1 MTTPSVTFAV
11 DDVIPAPFPLQEC
24 GLAESLAA
32 RLKDPVLGSSH
43 GPQVRFVS
51 PSDTHPL
58 MAAVHMA
65 FSDHR
70 PLVLSPD
77 IVWVTIAQG
86 LALHIVQ
93 NAEALRFDL
102 VRHQGKKELVVS
114 RMAWDFSSAEFWN
127 GVVGDFSALLQR
139 ESTAVHDLMV
149 CDFSTTGTVERVVSQ
164 VVLMDALREYFDYV
178 LACICGI
185 PTVTLEGTPADWS
198 RLREKAAQLSRYGL
212 DWWVQHLLPICD
224 QFVRAS
230 QGNADRAFWKDIYK
244 PREIYGGD
252 VINGWICK
260 LFPFIRNGG
269 TGHYDIKNP
278 VFESDPNA
286 PEDEGGRFGGP
297 PGWIQ
302 SDSLPTGLS
311 RVPLALMARTPE
323 GLKTRSLAL
332 TAGFLGVSQS
342 SSTMALRPELGWV
355 VHEDGG
361 LEGLLRRMGE
371 EHPVSPPLPREAL
384 LAWRELWRD
393 SGLPADILRLYVTC
407 DGASLFGEQG
417 TPAYRIRPAREL
429 EFRHGNRWFRLPSHQ
444 EKEAL
449 EEKLRNMDMTGE
461 SPDELL
467 WARSRPRGWTRFCD
481 LADGGFLAFN
491 FDYRDGEQLPIVW
504 VRNAEA
510 RHAERVADSL
520 EQFLER
526 VLDSKGRPY
535 FQEPGFTPGA
545 RVDLS

>member
-32 RLKDPVLGSSH
+32 RVKEPVLGSSH

-114 RMAWDFSSAEFWN
+114 RMAWDLSSAEFWN

-198 RLREKAAQLSRYGL
+198 RLREKVEQLPRYGL
-212 DWWVQHLLPICD
+212 DWWARHLLPICD
-224 QFVRAS
+224 QLVRAS
-230 QGNADRAFWKDIYK
+230 RGNADRAFWKDIYK
-244 PREIYGGD
+244 PREVYGGE

-260 LFPFIRNGG
+260 LFPFLRNSI
-269 TGHYDIKNP
+269 TGQYDRRSP
-278 VFESDPNA
+278 VFG
-286 PEDEGGRFGGP
+286 PEAGTDS
-297 PGWIQ
+297 PGSIQ
-302 SDSLPTGLS
+302 SKDLPTGLS
-311 RVPLALMARTPE
+311 RVPLTLQTLTPE
-323 GLKTRSLAL
+323 GPKKRSLAL

-342 SSTMALRPELGWV
+342 SRTRALRPELGWV
-355 VHEDGG
+355 VHDDLG
-361 LEGLLRRMGE
+361 LEALLRRVGA
-371 EHPVSPPLPREAL
+371 EHQAVPPLSEEGL
-384 LAWRELWRD
+384 SDWRSEWED
-393 SGLPADILRLYVTC
+393 SGISAEILRLYSTC
-407 DGASLFGEQG
+407 NGASLFGAQG
-417 TPAYRIRPAREL
+417 TPAYRIRPAEQL
-429 EFRHGNRWFRLPSHQ
+429 EFREGTRWLRTTSH
-444 EKEAL
+444 E
-449 EEKLRNMDMTGE
+449 RTDIPG
-461 SPDELL
+461 
-467 WARSRPRGWTRFCD
+467 GWTRFCD
-481 LADGGFLAFN
+481 LADGSFLAFK
-491 FDYRDGEQLPIVW
+491 FDDRDKLLPIVW
-504 VRNAEA
+504 VKDAQA
-510 RHAERVADSL
+510 RHGEHVADTL
-520 EQFLER
+520 EQFLLR
-526 VLDSKGRPY
+526 ALDSKGRPY
-535 FQEPGFTPGA
+535 FQEPGFTPGE
-545 RVDLS
+545 RIEL